1 MQHKP
6 NTTAQRILTF
16 YVMTTSGTRAIT
28 QFRHHRTHG
37 GLLMDEQQL
46 SALKP
51 ELDQFLDRFVP
62 LFGAEGNQTHARRF
76 VEGLLHR
83 GERRN
88 AENIAEAMNGGP
100 VRSLQA
106 FITTGSWADRD
117 LLDEMRRSVLEV
129 LADEDAVCNCDE
141 TGFPKKG
148 NKSVGVKRQY
158 SGTLGRTDNCQVAV
172 FSNYSSAKGHTF
184 MDRRLFLPEEWADD
198 EDRRKEAGVPAGVI
212 FRTKPELA
220 LEMVANAVSEGVP
233 FRWVGG
239 DSVYGNSPSFVQGI
253 RDLGKWYVLDVSSD
267 VYVWTEE
274 PQVIS
279 PEQRQKSSRGRQP
292 TQPLVVGKS
301 QPVSEVIAA
310 LPATAWR
317 RITVAEGSQGP
328 RIYEY
333 AEIWVWFSE
342 AGVPGPRERLLARR
356 SLGQEP
362 ELKYHRANAT
372 VEVPL
377 GKLAQVRAAR
387 WTIEEDIQSAK
398 GECGLDE
405 YETRGWVG
413 WHHHTALSML
423 ALTFLVLQRVRLGEK
438 RAPDDRPRGA
448 SAARPSAGHSR
459 LGRQRNPAMVPMAH
473 GAEPRSGRRSSK
485 ATRRRAAAA
494 RTK

>member
-1 MQHKP
+1 
-6 NTTAQRILTF
+6 
-16 YVMTTSGTRAIT
+16 
-28 QFRHHRTHG
+28 
-37 GLLMDEQQL
+37 MDEQQL
-46 SALKP
+46 LALKP
-51 ELDQFLDRFVP
+51 ELDQFLDGFLP
-62 LFGAEGNQTHARRF
+62 LFGWEGNQAHARRF

-88 AENIAEAMNGGP
+88 AENIAEAIDGAP

-106 FITTGSWADRD
+106 FITTGRWADHD
-117 LLDEMRRSVLEV
+117 VLAEMRRCVLNV
-129 LADEDAVCNCDE
+129 LADEDAICNCDE

-172 FSNYSSAKGHTF
+172 FANYSSANGHTF

-198 EDRRKEAGVPAGVI
+198 QDRRSEAGVPAGVI

-220 LEMVANAVSEGVP
+220 LEMVANAIGEHTP

-239 DSVYGNSPSFVQGI
+239 DSIYGNSPGFVQGL
-253 RDLGKWYVLDVSSD
+253 RDLGKCYVLDVSSD
-267 VYVWTEE
+267 NHVWIEE
-274 PQVIS
+274 PQVIP
-279 PEQRQKSSRGRQP
+279 PEQRPKLSRGRP
-292 TQPLVVGKS
+292 HVHPLVVGES

-310 LPATAWR
+310 LPENAWR
-317 RITVAEGSQGP
+317 RIKVADGSQGP
-328 RIYEY
+328 RVYEY

-342 AGVPGPRERLLARR
+342 EGLPGPPERLLARR

-362 ELKYHRANAT
+362 ELKYHRAYAAAD
-372 VEVPL
+372 VPL
-377 GKLAQVRAAR
+377 LKLAQVRAAR

-423 ALTFLVLQRVRLGEK
+423 ALTFLVLQRARLGEK
-438 RAPDDRPRGA
+438 RAADDRPRGA
-448 SAARPSAGHSR
+448 SAARSPAEHAR
-459 LGRQRNPAMVPMAH
+459 LGSRRDPVVVPMAN
-473 GAEPRSGRRSSK
+473 GAQPTSGRRPPK
-485 ATRRRAAAA
+485 ATRRRAATANA
-494 RTK
+494 K